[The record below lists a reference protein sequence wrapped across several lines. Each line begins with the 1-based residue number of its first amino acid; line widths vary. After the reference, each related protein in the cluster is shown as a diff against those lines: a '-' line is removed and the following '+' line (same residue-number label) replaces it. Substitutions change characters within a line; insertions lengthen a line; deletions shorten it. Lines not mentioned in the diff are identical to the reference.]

1 MATSIEHRALVEQ
14 LRSMNQK
21 RAENPGEQ
29 ILKTTHPSGSD
40 SGSDDQTKSV
50 STGTRYDEN
59 SSANREM
66 YPKGTDAAKKL
77 QNGTQQ
83 SDPGNNKGLHP
94 RPTGEAPDVERKYN
108 LGDHNDPGTSH
119 PSGKAAAD
127 FLAQASGIAAEL
139 RNLVK
144 KATEGD
150 SFVPAKAPEKA
161 KNKLPHDEAG
171 GGDGDGD
178 GGGLPDGDSNE
189 EEEGKM
195 AAEHLAALRA
205 QATAEVIA
213 TREEM
218 KSAAE
223 RDAESFV
230 QTVTLVMDKFAAPH
244 VLPAIQAQK
253 QAAARAEID
262 DTITKIAL
270 YDILAEREGMPKF
283 AEMCGAGGSM
293 PPAPPKAKKKD
304 DNKKPDADGDG
315 VPDWAD
321 EGEKEAAIRLIA
333 KLAAEN
339 KLLKKKGA
347 AARTGGTFRKR
358 AEEDSV
364 DGCPSEDEEADETAE
379 SPEEGSQEAS
389 DAAEQVLADM
399 AAMPAGG
406 GAPDAEMAGMG
417 PGGTPSLSPEEEAAL
432 MALMQQE
439 GLKESDVRSFAKVS
453 SLLASGK
460 LHPGKLSAAQVA
472 FLQTCDGAVKRAG
485 AKFQTLRSASR
496 LRNELNLIHKGI
508 QS

>member
-40 SGSDDQTKSV
+40 SGDDDQTRSV

-59 SSANREM
+59 SSANRTM
-66 YPKGTDAAKKL
+66 YPKGTDSAKKI
-77 QNGTQQ
+77 QNGTQE

-94 RPTGEAPDVERKYN
+94 RPTGGAPDVERKYN
-108 LGDHNDPGTSH
+108 LADHNDPGTSH

-144 KATEGD
+144 RAAEGD
-150 SFVPAKAPEKA
+150 SYVPAKAPEKA

-171 GGDGDGD
+171 GGDG
-178 GGGLPDGDSNE
+178 GGLPEGDSS

-253 QAAARAEID
+253 QAAERAELN

-270 YDILAEREGMPKF
+270 YDLLAEREGMPKF
-283 AEMCGAGGSM
+283 AEMCGAGGSAPM
-293 PPAPPKAKKKD
+293 PPKAKKKD
-304 DNKKPDADGDG
+304 DGKKPDADGDG

-321 EGEKEAAIRLIA
+321 DGEKEATIRLIA

-339 KLLKKKGA
+339 EALKKKGA
-347 AARTGGTFRKR
+347 AARKGGTFRKR

-364 DGCPSEDEEADETAE
+364 DEDPSEDEDAEETAE
-379 SPEEGSQEAS
+379 SPEEGGQEAS
-389 DAAEQVLADM
+389 DDAEQVLADM

-417 PGGTPSLSPEEEAAL
+417 PEGAPALAPEEEAAL
-432 MALMQQE
+432 MALLQQE
-439 GLKESDVRSFAKVS
+439 GMKASDVRSFAKVS

-460 LHPGKLSAAQVA
+460 LHPSRLSAAQAA

>member
-14 LRSMNQK
+14 LRSMTQK
-21 RAENPGEQ
+21 RAENPGES

-40 SGSDDQTKSV
+40 SGSDDQTQAV
-50 STGTRYDEN
+50 VTGTRYDEN
-59 SSANREM
+59 SEDSKKM
-66 YPKGTDAAKKL
+66 YPKGPEGSKKIP
-77 QNGTQQ
+77 NGTQKT
-83 SDPGNNKGLHP
+83 DPGHNKGMHP
-94 RPTGEAPDVERKYN
+94 RATGEAPEVERKYN

-127 FLAQASGIAAEL
+127 FLAQASSIAQEL

-144 KATEGD
+144 HSAEQGD
-150 SFVPAKAPEKA
+150 SFIPTTTPEKA
-161 KNKLPHDEAG
+161 KNKKPHDEAG
-171 GGDGDGD
+171 GGDG
-178 GGGLPDGDSNE
+178 GGLPDGEPSE
-189 EEEGKM
+189 EAGKI
-195 AAEHLAALRA
+195 AAEQLAEMRA
-205 QATAEVIA
+205 HAAAELIA
-213 TREEM
+213 TRGQM
-218 KSAAE
+218 KAAAE

-253 QAAARAEID
+253 QAAERAELD

-270 YDILAEREGMPKF
+270 YDLLAEREGMPKF
-283 AEMCGAGGSM
+283 AEMCGAGGSAPM
-293 PPAPPKAKKKD
+293 PPKAKKKD

-339 KLLKKKGA
+339 EALKKKGA
-347 AARTGGTFRKR
+347 AARKGGTFRKR

-364 DGCPSEDEEADETAE
+364 DEDPSEDEEADETAE
-379 SPEEGSQEAS
+379 SPEEGGQEAS
-389 DAAEQVLADM
+389 DAAEQALADM
-399 AAMPAGG
+399 ASMPAGG
-406 GAPDAEMAGMG
+406 GAPDAEMMGMG
-417 PGGTPSLSPEEEAAL
+417 PEMGAEGAPALSPEEEAAL

-439 GLKESDVRSFAKVS
+439 GMKESDVRSFAKVS

-460 LHPGKLSAAQVA
+460 LHPSKLSAAQLA

>member
-40 SGSDDQTKSV
+40 SGDDDQTRSV

-59 SSANREM
+59 SSANRTM
-66 YPKGTDAAKKL
+66 YPKGTDSAKKI
-77 QNGTQQ
+77 QNGTQE

-94 RPTGEAPDVERKYN
+94 RPTGGAPEVERKYN
-108 LGDHNDPGTSH
+108 LADHNDPGTSH

-144 KATEGD
+144 QAAEGD
-150 SFVPAKAPEKA
+150 SYVQGKAPEKA

-171 GGDGDGD
+171 GGDG
-178 GGGLPDGDSNE
+178 GGLPEGDSS

-205 QATAEVIA
+205 QATAELVA

-253 QAAARAEID
+253 QAAERAELN

-270 YDILAEREGMPKF
+270 YDLLAEREGMPKF
-283 AEMCGAGGSM
+283 AEMCGAGGSAPM
-293 PPAPPKAKKKD
+293 PPKAKKKD

-339 KLLKKKGA
+339 EALKKKGA
-347 AARTGGTFRKR
+347 AARKGGTFRKR

-364 DGCPSEDEEADETAE
+364 DEDPSEDEDAEETAE
-379 SPEEGSQEAS
+379 SPEEGGQEAS
-389 DAAEQVLADM
+389 DDAEQVLADM

-417 PGGTPSLSPEEEAAL
+417 PEGAPALAPEEEAAL
-432 MALMQQE
+432 MALLQQE
-439 GLKESDVRSFAKVS
+439 GMKASDVRSFAKVS

-460 LHPGKLSAAQVA
+460 LHPSRLSAAQAA

>member
-40 SGSDDQTKSV
+40 SGDDDQTRSV

-59 SSANREM
+59 SSANRTM
-66 YPKGTDAAKKL
+66 YPKGTDSAKKI
-77 QNGTQQ
+77 QNGTQE

-94 RPTGEAPDVERKYN
+94 RPTGGAPEVERKYN
-108 LGDHNDPGTSH
+108 LADHNDPGTSH

-144 KATEGD
+144 QAMEGD
-150 SFVPAKAPEKA
+150 SYVQGKAPEKA

-171 GGDGDGD
+171 GAD
-178 GGGLPDGDSNE
+178 GGGLPEGDSS

-205 QATAEVIA
+205 QATAELVA

-253 QAAARAEID
+253 QAAERAELN

-270 YDILAEREGMPKF
+270 YDLLAEREGMPKF
-283 AEMCGAGGSM
+283 AEMCGAGGSAPM
-293 PPAPPKAKKKD
+293 PPKAKKKD

-339 KLLKKKGA
+339 EALKKKGA
-347 AARTGGTFRKR
+347 AARKGGTFRKR

-364 DGCPSEDEEADETAE
+364 DEDPSEDEDAEETAE
-379 SPEEGSQEAS
+379 SPEEGGQEAS
-389 DAAEQVLADM
+389 DDAEQVLADM

-417 PGGTPSLSPEEEAAL
+417 PEGAPALAPEEEAAL
-432 MALMQQE
+432 MALLQQE
-439 GLKESDVRSFAKVS
+439 GMKASDVRSFAKVS

-460 LHPGKLSAAQVA
+460 LHPSKLSAAQLA